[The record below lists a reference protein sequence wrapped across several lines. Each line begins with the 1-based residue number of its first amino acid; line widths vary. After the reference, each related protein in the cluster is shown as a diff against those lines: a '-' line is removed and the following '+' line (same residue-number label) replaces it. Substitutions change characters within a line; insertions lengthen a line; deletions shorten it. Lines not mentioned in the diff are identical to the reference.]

1 MKIRAGLAAAA
12 GMAVLAAAV
21 EAQAPNAAPTPASA
35 SAAPIQV
42 QKLADGVWAADVH
55 KGANVGWFLLGDGV
69 VAVDSGS
76 DAATGE
82 EILQEI
88 AKTTGNKPVRAL
100 ILTHSHAD
108 HSGGARAFA
117 AAGARVICHESQAGA
132 ILAFLT
138 QATADPKDPLAG
150 KTNFRPLVESIS
162 ERAILVDGIHNAQI
176 YFLGAAHTKG
186 DLVVYLNTDKILFAG
201 DVALSGRLPFMQSPD
216 VDPDGWVRVLTALGH
231 VPVEKLV
238 PGHGEIGS
246 TKGIQESYAY
256 VKAVDDMAN
265 KFVSKGLPE
274 ERVEAQVH
282 DPENAVPGL
291 AMSDAHSDNVKA
303 SYKAIKEKTARAS
316 ATPAA
321 PATTPK
327 PK

>member
-12 GMAVLAAAV
+12 GMAVLAAAAR
-21 EAQAPNAAPTPASA
+21 AQAPTAAPASA
-35 SAAPIQV
+35 GAAPIQV

-55 KGANVGWFLLGDGV
+55 KAANVGWFLLGDGV

-76 DAATGE
+76 DSATGE

-108 HSGGARAFA
+108 HSGGARAFV

-132 ILAFLT
+132 ILAFVT
-138 QATADPKDPLAG
+138 QASADPKDPLAG

-186 DLVVYLNTDKILFAG
+186 DLVVYLNADKILFAG
-201 DVALSGRLPFMQSPD
+201 DIALTGRLPFMQSPD

-274 ERVEAQVH
+274 ERVDAQVH

-303 SYKAIKEKTARAS
+303 SYKALKEKTARAA
-316 ATPAA
+316 ATPTA
-321 PATTPK
+321 PHAVTPK